1 MITVKTNNQDCVE
14 KVLITTYRQH
24 AAKTQQ
30 NKLLRFSF
38 KALPLLSLAAE
49 RYMQPLKRH
58 LRF

>member
-49 RYMQPLKRH
+49 RYRQTD
-58 LRF
+58 